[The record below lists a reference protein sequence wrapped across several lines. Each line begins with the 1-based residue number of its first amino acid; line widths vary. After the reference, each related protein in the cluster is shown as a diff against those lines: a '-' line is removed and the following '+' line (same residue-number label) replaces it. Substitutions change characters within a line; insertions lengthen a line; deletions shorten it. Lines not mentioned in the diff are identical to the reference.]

1 MARLRRLNS
10 TASFSLRVTSE
21 RLCSCTRSALAVN
34 RFSGFNALPL
44 TKYATAPPITVTA
57 SAMYQPVMQKLCLTP
72 VSSTTN
78 SPAKRWDTSFHCSSG
93 ISMRMDWGS
102 SSA

>member
-1 MARLRRLNS
+1 M
-10 TASFSLRVTSE
+10 
-21 RLCSCTRSALAVN
+21 N

-44 TKYATAPPITVTA
+44 TKYATVPPITVTA